1 MDANRPISVDT
12 PESKGVDPLGLARRH
27 WWLVLVLVALGVL
40 GAAQFTRMEPK
51 VYESSTSVLVQPS
64 GTDTNVVGGRTKGDI
79 NLDTEAQLVRSTA
92 VATAAGKLLKTTDSP
107 DALAVNVTVEVP
119 ANTSVLV
126 ITYAAP
132 TAQAARDGS
141 HAFATSYLQN
151 RDESARADLAGQIGT
166 LNAKLTQLNAQL
178 AQVNR
183 MLAPLKNSD
192 PNRANLENQRSTIS
206 AQIDSLTGRVNQL
219 TTTTLSAG
227 RIIRD
232 AELPARPTKPNQ
244 PLNLASGAM
253 VGLVL
258 AIAAAFLRDRLDTR
272 VRGANDIP
280 RRIDLAVLAAVPAR
294 IRPRLDDVFAPFGTG
309 GRIFNRL
316 RNEIL
321 ASVPAPAGVDARAA
335 LCGQIVVVTG
345 ASRGAASTVVAT
357 NLAAAFARTS
367 AETVLVSAHLPDSIV
382 ETASLTRMLGVHSI
396 PGLSDVLAGRF
407 SLSTATQRAP
417 RHPNLSVIT
426 TGGTAS
432 AGGLLQSQ
440 SLRDTL
446 AMLRERA
453 AYIVVEAPSTATSAD
468 AQSLASLADAA
479 IVAVELRR
487 TTYTEV
493 RDAADQLRRVGTP
506 LLGAVVLPRLAA
518 ARMGDEPVT
527 EPAIPSDMLAV
538 LEAIGESGAS
548 NDETIVTTRIRTSH
562 PATPTL
568 PRRRPKVGPPP
579 KTVPLVIERTG
590 DRKIVERSVAERL
603 LAEHKPE
610 SPKEANEPDEAVT
623 TNAEETTDSPAEQR

>member
-12 PESKGVDPLGLARRH
+12 SESRGVDLLGMARRH
-27 WWLVLVLVALGVL
+27 WWLAVSLVVLGIL

-51 VYESSTSVLVQPS
+51 VFESSTSVLVQPS

-92 VATAAGKLLKTTDSP
+92 VASNAAKLLQSKQAP
-107 DALAVNVTVEVP
+107 EELAANVSVEVP

-132 TAQAARDGS
+132 DAAAARNGS
-141 HAFATSYLQN
+141 HAFAASYLQN
-151 RDESARADLAGQIGT
+151 RDESARADITGQIGT
-166 LNAKLTQLNAQL
+166 LTTKLAQLNAQRS
-178 AQVNR
+178 QVNR
-183 MLAPLKNSD
+183 MLAPLRQSD
-192 PNRANLENQRSTIS
+192 PNRANLENQRSTVS
-206 AQIDSLTGRVNQL
+206 AQIDSLTSRLNQL
-219 TTTTLSAG
+219 TTTTLSSG

-232 AELPARPTKPNQ
+232 AELPARPSKPNQ

-253 VGLVL
+253 VGLILGVG
-258 AIAAAFLRDRLDTR
+258 AAMLRERLDKR
-272 VRGANDIP
+272 VRRAGDLP
-280 RRIDLAVLAAVPAR
+280 RRVDMAVLAAVPTR
-294 IRPRLDDVFAPFGTG
+294 VRPRLDDVFAPFGTG

-316 RNEIL
+316 RNEVL

-335 LCGQIVVVTG
+335 LCGQVVVVTG

-382 ETASLTRMLGVHSI
+382 ETASMNRMLGVRTM
-396 PGLSDVLAGRF
+396 PGLSDVLAGRV
-407 SLSTATQRAP
+407 SLGTATQRAP
-417 RHPNLSVIT
+417 RHPNLNVIT

-453 AYIVVEAPSTATSAD
+453 AYIVIEAPSTATSAD

-487 TTYTEV
+487 TTYEEV
-493 RDAADQLRRVGTP
+493 IDAADQLRRVGTP
-506 LLGAVVLPRLAA
+506 LLGSVVLPRLAG
-518 ARMGDEPVT
+518 ARPDENPPA
-527 EPAIPSDMLAV
+527 EPPLPNDMTAV
-538 LEAIGESGAS
+538 LEAIAESGAA

-562 PATPTL
+562 QTSPSQ
-568 PRRRPKVGPPP
+568 PRRRPKASPPTANPP
-579 KTVPLVIERTG
+579 KTVPVVIERTG
-590 DRKIVERSVAERL
+590 DRKVVERSVAERL
-603 LAEHKPE
+603 MSEQKDDAEPAADE
-610 SPKEANEPDEAVT
+610 TPDVPS
-623 TNAEETTDSPAEQR
+623 NSAETH